1 MQSVLRG
8 FTNIGGALL
17 SVYAAAVHK
26 EKPEIRGTVATYYL
40 AFGVVQIATIA
51 LLKPDALGAHS
62 LLSAVIATIV
72 YCLVGRIIFQRASGK
87 AYDKAI
93 TGFIAIY
100 GLAVLVKASL

>member
-1 MQSVLRG
+1 M
-8 FTNIGGALL
+8 GGALL
-17 SVYAAAVHK
+17 SGYAAAVHR
-26 EKPEIRGTVATYYL
+26 EKTEIRGAVATYYL

-62 LLSAVIATIV
+62 LLSAVIASIV

-100 GLAVLVKASL
+100 GVAVLVKASL